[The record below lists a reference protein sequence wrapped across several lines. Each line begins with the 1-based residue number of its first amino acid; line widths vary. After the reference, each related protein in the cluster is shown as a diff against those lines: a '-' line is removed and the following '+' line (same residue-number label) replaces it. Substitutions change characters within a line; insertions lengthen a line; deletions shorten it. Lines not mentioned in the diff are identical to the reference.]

1 MSAGAAVTPRWVPP
15 DGWSLNPAWSAAA
28 RKRCAAMRI
37 RNLGRDPRI
46 SADMPAVAHIGALGA
61 VQHGGRHPF
70 PARRA
75 PRVAVMGCHA
85 ASLCI
90 ARKCLTGNGY
100 RGTEVRGF
108 QAACPQA
115 CPPQW
120 WTTFHGARCR
130 CPCKTVRKVS
140 PPRDLTR
147 QAAFRSDD
155 VLTSPPRPCFA
166 SPCFGSVPTCPRR
179 APACRQGIPASGH
192 SAAASAL
199 RYSASAAAPSLG

>member
-100 RGTEVRGF
+100 RGTEVSRLHVHRLVPLSGGQPF
-108 QAACPQA
+108 TEPGAACP
-115 CPPQW
+115 CE
-120 WTTFHGARCR
+120 TT
-130 CPCKTVRKVS
+130 KVS